1 MKPYIFLDAGWTL
14 VFPDLA
20 LFRRACSPRGYEFA
34 LERWERVMAEFGH
47 HYDDGRRRG
56 DDSWGL
62 PYFLTWVLK
71 RAGVARRDVPGIA
84 RELQGHDR
92 ARSLWSHAYP
102 SVYATLTQLRTAG
115 YRMSVISNAD
125 GRVREGFDRIGLSG
139 YFEQIFDS
147 QIVGYAKPDPRLFE
161 HAMASMQVSAAQSL
175 YVGDLYYVDVWGAN
189 RAGMA
194 AVHLDRLGLYEDVP
208 GVHLPSVAAL
218 PAFLEK
224 GPDLK
229 DERFFPLR
237 NWQLES

>member
-1 MKPYIFLDAGWTL
+1 MKPYIFLDAGWTQ
-14 VFPDLA
+14 VSPDLA
-20 LFRRACSPRGYEFA
+20 LFRRACSSRGYEIA
-34 LERWERVMAEFGH
+34 LERWERVLGEFGR

-56 DDSWGL
+56 EDRWRL

-71 RAGVARRDVPGIA
+71 RMGVARRDVPGIA
-84 RELQGHDR
+84 RELQRHDR
-92 ARSLWSHAYP
+92 ARSLWSHVYP
-102 SVYATLTQLRTAG
+102 WVYSTLTQLRDAG
-115 YRMSVISNAD
+115 YRMSVITNAD
-125 GRVREGFDRIGLSG
+125 GRVREGFDRIGLSDR
-139 YFEQIFDS
+139 FEEIFDS
-147 QIVGYAKPDPRLFE
+147 QVVGYEKPDPRLFDY
-161 HAMASMQVSAAQSL
+161 ALASMQVSAAQSL

-194 AVHLDRLGLYEDVP
+194 AVHVDSLGLYEGVP

-237 NWQLES
+237 NWQPG